1 MCSKGFIRRVLPFF
15 ATFAV
20 GIFIASF
27 FVNVGMSRFRG
38 RGWERHQQ
46 NERLRMENDQLRIEN
61 QQLHDQLESVE
72 GMHHRLDRVKTI
84 DLTTGEETEI
94 TLPFDAQMQPPLP
107 NAPRHPMHDK

>member
-1 MCSKGFIRRVLPFF
+1 MCSKGFIRRMLPFF

-46 NERLRMENDQLRIEN
+46 NERLLMENDQLRMEN
-61 QQLHDQLESVE
+61 EQLHDQLESLDRSP
-72 GMHHRLDRVKTI
+72 HRLNRMKTI
-84 DLTTGEETEI
+84 DLATGEEIEVAV
-94 TLPFDAQMQPPLP
+94 PFDAPMPPPVP
-107 NAPRHPMHDK
+107 NSPRHPKHDK